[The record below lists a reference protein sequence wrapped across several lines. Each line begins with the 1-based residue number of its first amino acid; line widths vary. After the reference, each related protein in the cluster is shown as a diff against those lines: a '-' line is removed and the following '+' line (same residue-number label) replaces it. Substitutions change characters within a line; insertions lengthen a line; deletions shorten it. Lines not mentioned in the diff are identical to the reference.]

1 MIAAPATTGPAQG
14 PRPASST
21 PATVVQPSPK
31 ACRSK
36 TQRSRSAFGVFG
48 RFFGDGFDV
57 GRDGRA
63 GNGLTLLPNSGTLSD
78 FSSQVVQLGPAH
90 FSVADH
96 VDLVDARR
104 VQQEAALDPDTMSDP
119 SDGKRLFGTATPAA
133 DHDAF
138 EDLDSFA
145 GALDYLGVHL
155 DGVTGDQGR
164 YVLPLGLSLQQ
175 VDDVGHGVQ
184 GYHPAARLPRLAVE
198 QGGTAPAR
206 SVDDL
211 AAASG

>member
-1 MIAAPATTGPAQG
+1 
-14 PRPASST
+14 
-21 PATVVQPSPK
+21 PK

-78 FSSQVVQLGPAH
+78 FSSQVVQLSPAH
-90 FSVADH
+90 LAVADD

-104 VQQEAALDPDTMSDP
+104 VQQEAALDSDPMSDP
-119 SDGKRLFGTATPAA
+119 ADGKGLFGATTPAA

-138 EDLDSFA
+138 EDLHSFA
-145 GALDYLGVHL
+145 GALHRFGLHP
-155 DGVTGDQGR
+155 DGGTGDQGR
-164 YVLPLGLSLQQ
+164 
-175 VDDVGHGVQ
+175 
-184 GYHPAARLPRLAVE
+184 
-198 QGGTAPAR
+198 
-206 SVDDL
+206 
-211 AAASG
+211 